1 MERIDYLV
9 IWSSIA
15 VLLTLW
21 GYAPYIWKIWKGTLK
36 PHYFSWLI
44 WGLTTCI
51 VFVAQWSENGGLG
64 SYPTGV
70 PGVLT
75 LVVAIY
81 CWQHRK
87 STILKPFDWFILILT
102 LVSVPIWCLLAD
114 PLYSVIL
121 LTVMD
126 VLGFMP
132 SFRKASE
139 DPYADSL
146 SFYFLFFVRNFISI
160 LALEVKN
167 LTTLVF
173 PFFVGLFCLVFVF
186 WVIYCRWKKKSK

>member
-1 MERIDYLV
+1 MERLDWLV

-15 VLLTLW
+15 VVLTFW
-21 GYAPYIWKIWKGTLK
+21 GYTPYIWNIWKGTLK

-70 PGVLT
+70 SGILT
-75 LVVAIY
+75 LVVAFY
-81 CWQHRK
+81 CWKHRK
-87 STILKPFDWFILILT
+87 TTLLRPFDWFILILT
-102 LVSVPIWCLLAD
+102 LGSVPIWYLLAD

-126 VLGFMP
+126 ILGFLP
-132 SFRKASE
+132 SFRKAIE
-139 DPYADSL
+139 HPYEDSL

-160 LALEVKN
+160 LALEVRN
-167 LTTLVF
+167 TTTVIF
-173 PFFVGLFCLVFVF
+173 PFLVGIFCLLFVL
-186 WVIYCRWKKKSK
+186 WVQYFRWKKKSK